1 MNTQDTPTVLS
12 VYPET
17 GFKDAQLAEK
27 KIAIMCTKLGI
38 RYVICDIEYKF
49 TLYNVTPQQLTML
62 LLTDALEHYRITN
75 SLLIFTLAGAFEL
88 YGIDK
93 DAACTVGE

>member
-17 GFKDAQLAEK
+17 EFRDAQLAEK
-27 KIAIMCTKLGI
+27 KIAVMCTRLGI

-62 LLTDALEHYRITN
+62 SLTDALKFY
-75 SLLIFTLAGAFEL
+75 S
-88 YGIDK
+88 IDK
-93 DAACTVGE
+93 DVVCTVGE